1 MSESRG
7 AGEES
12 ETVQQIMRGTFEA
25 LCERGYADLRM
36 VDIADRTDLSK
47 STLHYHFDSKHD
59 LLVAFLEFLYDDF
72 EAELAAIGGDDPGE
86 RLREVVRT
94 VYHGDDDGRE
104 ELRVAI
110 LEIESQAPYDEAFR
124 ERLRRF
130 DRLLHDV
137 VRSNVEEGK
146 ETGRFRRDVDAD
158 AVATFVTTALTGA
171 HNRRVSL
178 GVDTSD
184 VETMLLDYLEERL
197 LEDDAD
203 A

>member
-1 MSESRG
+1 MSDRPADDAEPAAR
-7 AGEES
+7 EE
-12 ETVQQIMRGTFEA
+12 IMRATYEA

-36 VDIADRTDLSK
+36 RDIAARTARSK

-59 LLVAFLEFLYDDF
+59 LLVAFLEWLYDEF
-72 EAELAAIGGDDPGE
+72 EADLAAVDGDSPGE
-86 RLREVVRT
+86 RLRGVVRT
-94 VYHGDDDGRE
+94 AYHGDDDGRE

-110 LEIESQAPYDEAFR
+110 LEIESQAPYDDEFR
-124 ERLRRF
+124 SCLRRF

-146 ETGRFRRDVDAD
+146 ETGRFRADVDPD
-158 AVATFVTTALTGA
+158 AVATFVATALTGA

-197 LEDDAD
+197 LEGD
-203 A
+203 

>member
-1 MSESRG
+1 MAESTRPEDD
-7 AGEES
+7 ANS
-12 ETVQQIMRGTFEA
+12 AAVQQILHATYEA

-59 LLVAFLEFLYDDF
+59 LLVAFLESLYEDF
-72 EAELAAIGGDDPGE
+72 EADLAAIAGDDPGE

-94 VYHGDDDGRE
+94 AYHPGDDGRE
-104 ELRVAI
+104 QLRVAI
-110 LEIESQAPYDEAFR
+110 LEIESQAPYDDAFR
-124 ERLRRF
+124 ERLQRF
-130 DRLLHDV
+130 DRLVHDV

-146 ETGRFRRDVDAD
+146 ETGQFRRDVDAD
-158 AVATFVTTALTGA
+158 AVATFVTTSLTGA

-184 VETMLLDYLEERL
+184 VETMLLDYLDERL
-197 LEDDAD
+197 LEAN
-203 A
+203 

>member
-7 AGEES
+7 ADDAEP
-12 ETVQQIMRGTFEA
+12 ETVEQIMRGTFEA

-36 VDIADRTDLSK
+36 RDIADRTDLSK

-59 LLVAFLEFLYDDF
+59 LLVAFLEHLYDDF
-72 EAELAAIGGDDPGE
+72 EADVAEVAGEDPAQ

-94 VYHGDDDGRE
+94 AYRGDDDGRE

-110 LEIESQAPYDEAFR
+110 LEIEGQAPYDDDFR
-124 ERLRRF
+124 DCLRRF

-146 ETGRFRRDVDAD
+146 ETGQFRADVDPD
-158 AVATFVTTALTGA
+158 AVATFVATALTGA

-178 GVDTSD
+178 DVDTSD
-184 VETMLLDYLEERL
+184 VETLLLEYLDERL
-197 LEDDAD
+197 LAD
-203 A
+203 AGE

>member
-1 MSESRG
+1 MSETS
-7 AGEES
+7 ATD
-12 ETVQQIMRGTFEA
+12 ETPEARQQIMRGTFEA

-59 LLVAFLEFLYDDF
+59 LLVAFLEFLYEDF
-72 EAELAAIGGDDPGE
+72 ESDLAEVAGADPGE

-94 VYHGDDDGRE
+94 AYHADDDGRE

-110 LEIESQAPYDEAFR
+110 LEIESQAPYDTAFQHQ
-124 ERLRRF
+124 LRRF

-146 ETGRFRRDVDAD
+146 EVGQFRQDVDAD
-158 AVATFVTTALTGA
+158 AVATFVTTAITGA

-184 VETMLLDYLEERL
+184 VETMLLDYLDERL
-197 LEDDAD
+197 LEDESGA
-203 A
+203 

>member
-7 AGEES
+7 EDDAAS
-12 ETVQQIMRGTFEA
+12 EAVEQIMRGTFEA

-36 VDIADRTDLSK
+36 QDIADRTDLSK
-47 STLHYHFDSKHD
+47 SALHYHFDSKHD
-59 LLVAFLEFLYDDF
+59 LLVAFLDHLYDGF
-72 EAELAAIGGDDPGE
+72 EAELASIAGEDPAA

-94 VYHGDDDGRE
+94 AYNADDDGRE
-104 ELRVAI
+104 ELRVAV
-110 LEIESQAPYDEAFR
+110 LEIEGQAPYDDDFR
-124 ERLRRF
+124 NSLRRF

-146 ETGRFRRDVDAD
+146 ETGQFRADVDPD
-158 AVATFVTTALTGA
+158 AAATFVTTAITGA

-184 VETMLLDYLEERL
+184 VETMLLDYLDERL
-197 LEDDAD
+197 IEDG
-203 A
+203 

>member
-1 MSESRG
+1 
-7 AGEES
+7 
-12 ETVQQIMRGTFEA
+12 MRATYGA

-36 VDIADRTDLSK
+36 HDIADRTGRSK
-47 STLHYHFDSKHD
+47 STLHYHFDSKHA
-59 LLVAFLEFLYDDF
+59 LLVAFLEWLYDEF
-72 EAELAAIGGDDPGE
+72 EADLAAVDGDEPGD

-94 VYHGDDDGRE
+94 ADHDDDRE

-110 LEIESQAPYDEAFR
+110 LEIESQAPYDDDFR
-124 ERLRRF
+124 NCLRRF

-146 ETGRFRRDVDAD
+146 ETGQFRADVDPD
-158 AVATFVTTALTGA
+158 AVATFVATALTGA

-184 VETMLLDYLEERL
+184 VETMLLDYLDERL
-197 LEDDAD
+197 LEAD
-203 A
+203 

>member
-1 MSESRG
+1 MSET
-7 AGEES
+7 ES
-12 ETVQQIMRGTFEA
+12 AAARSEAVQQIMRGTYEA

-59 LLVAFLEFLYDDF
+59 LLLAFLEYLYEDF
-72 EAELAAIGGDDPGE
+72 ERELAAIAGDDPGE
-86 RLREVVRT
+86 RLRELVRT
-94 VYHGDDDGRE
+94 AYHDDDDGRE

-110 LEIESQAPYDEAFR
+110 LEIEAQAPYDDAFR
-124 ERLRRF
+124 DRLRRF

-158 AVATFVTTALTGA
+158 AVATFVATALTGA

-184 VETMLLDYLEERL
+184 VETMLLDYLDERL
-197 LEDDAD
+197 VEDGSD
-203 A
+203 

>member
-1 MSESRG
+1 MSDSQAE
-7 AGEES
+7 GEDS
-12 ETVQQIMRGTFEA
+12 EAVEQIMRGTFEA

-36 VDIADRTDLSK
+36 VDIADRTHLSK

-59 LLVAFLEFLYDDF
+59 LLVAFLEFLYEDF
-72 EAELAAIGGDDPGE
+72 ESELASIAGDDPGE

-94 VYHGDDDGRE
+94 VYHDDDDGRE

-110 LEIESQAPYDEAFR
+110 LEIESQAPYDDAFR
-124 ERLRRF
+124 DRLRRF

-146 ETGRFRRDVDAD
+146 ETGRFRQDVDAD
-158 AVATFVTTALTGA
+158 AVATFVATALTGA

-197 LEDDAD
+197 LEAESDG
-203 A
+203 